1 MHECSTRPRCAR
13 GDRWSQDV
21 VWKEHSDLFCAGGV
35 PSVFWS
41 SHPSSAQLVLCSFIH
56 ASSWLVCVTRA
67 RMSIFVMFR
76 LCELIVFLSDLGR
89 NTHRVH

>member
-1 MHECSTRPRCAR
+1 MFNTTQVCPWRSVEPRCGVEGAF
-13 GDRWSQDV
+13 G
-21 VWKEHSDLFCAGGV
+21 LFCAGGV